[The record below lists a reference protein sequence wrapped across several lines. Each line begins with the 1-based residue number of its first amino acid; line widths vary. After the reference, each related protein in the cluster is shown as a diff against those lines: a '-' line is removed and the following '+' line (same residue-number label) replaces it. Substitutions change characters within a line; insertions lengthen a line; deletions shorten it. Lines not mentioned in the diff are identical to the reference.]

1 MAGVVLASMLLAALF
16 LAWLVERIGLPAVV
30 GQIGAGLLLGPAGCH
45 FLSANTVTGHWAEIG
60 VLLLMFLAGIESDL
74 DLLKKHLKAS
84 FSVAL
89 AGVVTPFTV
98 FFVFGHLLGYG
109 NEQALLWGV
118 LFSATS
124 VSITAQILTEY
135 KQLKSEAGST
145 ILGAAVI
152 DDILAVLM
160 WTVFEASFGVGDT
173 KHLPLIW
180 TVLGMIA
187 YLVVLLGAL
196 SWALPRVLPLLAK
209 VPQPGLL
216 LTVVFALILITAY
229 FAEFVGLSG
238 AIVAFLIGLIFSRLK
253 GRESIE
259 HGMTLVGNVVFIPI
273 FFVNIGLKVSWDGQQ
288 QHLFLIVMLTVLAIL
303 TKWFGPV
310 FGARIVGMDK
320 KPAHIVGVGMVSRGE
335 MALVIADL
343 ALAAHLLKHDI
354 YAAMVLVILLT
365 TIFTPIVLKPML
377 KKN

>member
-1 MAGVVLASMLLAALF
+1 MAGVILASMLLAALF
-16 LAWLVERIGLPAVV
+16 LAWLVERMGLPAVV
-30 GQIGAGLLLGPAGCH
+30 GQIGAGLLLGPAGFH
-45 FLSANTVTGHWAEIG
+45 FLNANSITEHWAEIG

-74 DLLKKHLKAS
+74 GLLKQHFKKSL
-84 FSVAL
+84 SVAL

-98 FFVFGHLLGYG
+98 FYIFGHVLGYG

-160 WTVFEASFGVGDT
+160 WTIFETSFGVGDN
-173 KHLPLIW
+173 KHLSLPLMIVGM
-180 TVLGMIA
+180 VL
-187 YLVVLLGAL
+187 YLVGLLFL
-196 SWALPRVLPLLAK
+196 LNWALPKVLPILSK
-209 VPQPGLL
+209 IPQPGLV
-216 LTVVFALILITAY
+216 LTVVFALILLSAY

-238 AIVAFLIGLIFSRLK
+238 AIVAFLLGLLFSRMK
-253 GRESIE
+253 GRQSIE

-273 FFVNIGLKVSWDGQQ
+273 FFVNIGLKVSWDGQG
-288 QHLFLIVMLTVLAIL
+288 QHIVLIVLMTIFAIL
-303 TKWFGPV
+303 TKWLGPV
-310 FGARIVGMDK
+310 VGARLAGMDK
-320 KPAHIVGVGMVSRGE
+320 KPAYIVGVGMVSRGE